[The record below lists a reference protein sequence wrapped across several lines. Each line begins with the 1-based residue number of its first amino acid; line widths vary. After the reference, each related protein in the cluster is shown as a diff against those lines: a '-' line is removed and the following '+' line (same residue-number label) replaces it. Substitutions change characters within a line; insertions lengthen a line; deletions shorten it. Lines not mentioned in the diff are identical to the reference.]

1 VGGILQRVHRD
12 AFFPQEEIMERA
24 PRPCNLGG
32 LHVLIVDDNADFR
45 EVLASTFDYYGAL
58 VTRAS
63 SPRAALAILR
73 RTRVDVIVS
82 DLSMPGED
90 GLSFLRRLRALPD
103 REGGAIPAVALTGL
117 DDSHEDQVLAAGFQA
132 YLRKPPDFAEMCRV
146 LARLG
151 LPAEVR
157 LADTA

>member
-1 VGGILQRVHRD
+1 
-12 AFFPQEEIMERA
+12 MEHA

-45 EVLASTFDYYGAL
+45 EVLASSFDYYGAL

-63 SPRAALAILR
+63 SPRAALALLR

-90 GLSFLRRLRALPD
+90 GLAFVKRLRALPD
-103 REGGAIPAVALTGL
+103 EEGGAVPAIALTGF
-117 DDSHEDQVLAAGFQA
+117 DHPNEQHALAAGFQA
-132 YLRKPPDFAEMCRV
+132 YLRKPPDFGAMCRV
-146 LARLG
+146 FARLG
-151 LPAEVR
+151 LPAEIR

>member
-1 VGGILQRVHRD
+1 
-12 AFFPQEEIMERA
+12 MERA

-58 VTRAS
+58 VTRAP

-90 GLSFLRRLRALPD
+90 GVSFIRRLRALPD
-103 REGGAIPAVALTGL
+103 REGGATPAVALTGL
-117 DDSHEDQVLAAGFQA
+117 EDSNEEQVLAAGFQA
-132 YLRKPPDFAEMCRV
+132 YLRKPPDFVQMCRV

-151 LPAEVR
+151 LPADVH